1 MADQI
6 GLHSARN
13 GAAMAMFLAG
23 VSVFQIMW
31 ASDAFLHYISQ
42 KWITKESFSTIP
54 SWVTDQTKQQSIQ
67 CETATQNNI
76 GSTFSS
82 SIIPLVNAF
91 C

>member
-42 KWITKESFSTIP
+42 K
-54 SWVTDQTKQQSIQ
+54 
-67 CETATQNNI
+67 
-76 GSTFSS
+76 
-82 SIIPLVNAF
+82 
-91 C
+91 